1 LFVVVV
7 VFLLTHFFFFFFF
20 FFSRHLKTFLSY
32 LAIKIKKKQKKM
44 AKRTQKVGVV
54 GKYGTRYGASLRK
67 QAKKMEI
74 TQRAKYQCNFCGKL
88 VRII

>member
-1 LFVVVV
+1 
-7 VFLLTHFFFFFFF
+7 
-20 FFSRHLKTFLSY
+20 
-32 LAIKIKKKQKKM
+32 M

-88 VRII
+88 VRFYELLLRCVESNKHDSQQKKKKKKKKKKSFFSLCSFFSFCRR

>member
-1 LFVVVV
+1 
-7 VFLLTHFFFFFFF
+7 
-20 FFSRHLKTFLSY
+20 
-32 LAIKIKKKQKKM
+32 M

-88 VRII
+88 VSQMEEIRKKWKRIFANAQKKKKKK